1 MTAASLST
9 ALPQPNPVALRLA
22 HAGLL
27 PFMVG
32 ALLVW
37 LFGGAYPEQH
47 VFVTF
52 ALSAYAALIISFLGG
67 IYWGFAFREAEPDT
81 KTFVWGITPALVA
94 WMGVLMPA
102 YAGLVVQGA
111 MLVICYSVDRRLYP
125 QHGAAAWLN
134 LRFRL
139 SAVAALSCFLGAAG
153 S

>member
-9 ALPQPNPVALRLA
+9 ALPVPNPAALRLA

-27 PFMVG
+27 PFIAG

-37 LFGGAYPEQH
+37 LFGGRYPEEH
-47 VFVTF
+47 AFITF

-67 IYWGFAFREAEPDT
+67 IYWGFAFREVAPDT

-94 WMGVLMPA
+94 WVGVLMPA
-102 YAGLVVQGA
+102 YAGLVVQGT

-125 QHGAAAWLN
+125 QHGAAAWLT

-139 SAVAALSCFLGAAG
+139 SAMAALSCFLGAAG